1 MKVDDK
7 DPYNKK
13 GKKSKI
19 SEKEKY
25 YGCLSF
31 NHHQT
36 TRPRSNL
43 VAYIVDLWTKHN
55 VTFKRAIIKDHLLPP
70 VCSSKKINE

>member
-1 MKVDDK
+1 MQMIRPFLSSEDFRRNYMYLILIRTKSMKVDDK

-43 VAYIVDLWTKHN
+43 VAYIVDL
-55 VTFKRAIIKDHLLPP
+55 
-70 VCSSKKINE
+70 